1 VEEELEA
8 NILISADSIF
18 KWITDDWV
26 NLETGECL
34 TGFKPSDSLKR
45 LIDEDEVFYKKSSKK
60 VRIAESEAKKQ
71 KGKIKPT
78 LNE

>member
-1 VEEELEA
+1 MKAISEEIDEEELEA

-45 LIDEDEVFYKKSSKK
+45 LIDEEEVFYKKT
-60 VRIAESEAKKQ
+60 AKKARIGN
-71 KGKIKPT
+71 KREK
-78 LNE
+78 